1 MDKEVLFFKANENS
15 EITLLKKGIKYL
27 CILRDKFD
35 PKASLRLDSYDKW
48 EISNYIIPSGLTCSE
63 IIYLLTN
70 YKFEKIKLA
79 SKENSCVIDI
89 YRGDIAVEGDIN
101 IVNECKNIWEDEILL
116 ENIEINNNNTIVRS
130 LARYE
135 IANKEIIDMI
145 TAIQFLPNCNFN
157 LTGIKVFVGNQ
168 NRFIK
173 VRNIEQIPNG
183 EIEFIVAYDKR
194 KNVFIGYDGDSQRF
208 ITNGLSNIQEDYI
221 NNKLSKIFK

>member
-48 EISNYIIPSGLTCSE
+48 EIPNYIIPSGLTCSE

-79 SKENSCVIDI
+79 SRKNSCVIDI
-89 YRGDIAVEGDIN
+89 YRGDIAVEGGIN
-101 IVNECKNIWEDEILL
+101 IVNECKSIWEDKILL
-116 ENIEINNNNTIVRS
+116 ENIEINNNTIVRS

-135 IANKEIIDMI
+135 INNKKIIDMI
-145 TAIQFLPNCNFN
+145 TTIQFLPNCNFN
-157 LTGIKVFVGNQ
+157 LTGIKFLINTQ
-168 NRFIK
+168 KEFIK

-194 KNVFIGYDGDSQRF
+194 KNIFIGYDGDSQRL

-221 NNKLSKIFK
+221 NKKLSKIFK

>member
-48 EISNYIIPSGLTCSE
+48 EIPNYIIPSGLTCSE

-79 SKENSCVIDI
+79 SRKNSCVIDI
-89 YRGDIAVEGDIN
+89 YRGDIAVEGDID
-101 IVNECKNIWEDEILL
+101 IVNECKNIWEDKILL
-116 ENIEINNNNTIVRS
+116 ENIEINNNTIVRS

-135 IANKEIIDMI
+135 INNKKIIDMI
-145 TAIQFLPNCNFN
+145 TTIQFLPNCNFN
-157 LTGIKVFVGNQ
+157 LTGIKFLINTQ
-168 NRFIK
+168 KEFIK

-194 KNVFIGYDGDSQRF
+194 KNIFIGYDGDSQRL

-221 NNKLSKIFK
+221 NKKLSKMFK